1 LGKEQK
7 KPAVGATGFTSDQ
20 RAWADFR
27 SQIPDSEWEGIVTR
41 REAILSLGGLGG
53 ASLAAKRCS
62 ADGAEALP
70 SFWKSRL
77 GDVDF
82 ALRHVRKGR
91 VRLLAK
97 SPGQRNIHLV
107 TYGDRD
113 NLASTANYNS
123 ACGGND
129 PASYRRKDG
138 KQKPV
143 VFLLGPVH
151 GGELEG
157 IVGLNNLLG
166 VAETGEDL
174 RGRKW
179 PDLAVNL
186 GRCRVLVVPVG
197 NPDGRAR
204 CPVDS
209 WVGADEHTYERIGTG
224 TRPDGTNY
232 VWPMVKRFHPMRG
245 AVVGVLG
252 AYFND
257 DGVNL
262 MHDEW
267 FEPMA
272 EETRAYLRL
281 TREEAPDFI
290 VILHSH
296 ESRPSVEPTAYV
308 PRTVKETI
316 RAFADRLYQRYRSAG
331 LPAREAGPEVQDDGV
346 AFPPPAFN
354 LASALHHTCGGV
366 AFIHECT
373 AGARYHSVPEVTHEQ
388 ILDFEMLLYD
398 ELFQFAV
405 EHSVRWV

>member
-1 LGKEQK
+1 M
-7 KPAVGATGFTSDQ
+7 
-20 RAWADFR
+20 
-27 SQIPDSEWEGIVTR
+27 TR
-41 REAILSLGGLGG
+41 REVLFSLGGLGG
-53 ASLAAKRCS
+53 AALVAKRS
-62 ADGAEALP
+62 YAGGTEALP
-70 SFWKSRL
+70 SFWKSHL
-77 GDVDF
+77 TDVDF
-82 ALRHVRKGR
+82 ALGQVKKGR
-91 VRLLAK
+91 VRVLAK
-97 SPGQRNIHLV
+97 SPGQRNLYVV
-107 TYGDRD
+107 TYGEKD

-151 GGELEG
+151 GGEFEG
-157 IVGLNNLLG
+157 VVGLNNLLC
-166 VAETGEDL
+166 VAETGQDL

-179 PDLAVNL
+179 PDLQVNL
-186 GRCRVLVVPVG
+186 DRCRVLIVPVG

-209 WVGADEHTYERIGTG
+209 WVGADSHTYERIGMG

-245 AVVGVLG
+245 AAVGTLG

-272 EETRAYLRL
+272 EETRTYLRL
-281 TREEAPDFI
+281 AREEAPDF
-290 VILHSH
+290 VAILHSH
-296 ESRPSVEPTAYV
+296 ESLPSIEPTAYV

-316 RAFADRLYQRYRSAG
+316 RAFANQLYARYRAAG
-331 LPAREAGPEVQDDGV
+331 LPAREAGPEVQEDGA
-346 AFPPPAFN
+346 AFPPPSFN
-354 LASALHHTCGGV
+354 LASALHHACGGT

-373 AGARYHSVPEVTHEQ
+373 AGAQYESVPKVTHEQ
-388 ILDFEMLLYD
+388 ILDFQMIMYD
-398 ELFQFAV
+398 ELFRFAV
-405 EHSVRWV
+405 EHPVRWV

>member
-1 LGKEQK
+1 M
-7 KPAVGATGFTSDQ
+7 
-20 RAWADFR
+20 
-27 SQIPDSEWEGIVTR
+27 TR
-41 REAILSLGGLGG
+41 REVLFSLGGFGG
-53 ASLAAKRCS
+53 ATLVARENFLNRA
-62 ADGAEALP
+62 GVLP

-77 GDVDF
+77 TDIGF
-82 ALRHVRKGR
+82 AVSRVRKGH
-91 VRLLAK
+91 VRTLARTA
-97 SPGQRNIHLV
+97 GGRNLQLV
-107 TYGDRD
+107 TYGRKDT
-113 NLASTANYNS
+113 LPTTANYNS

-151 GGELEG
+151 GGEFEG
-157 IVGLNNLLG
+157 IVGLNNLLS
-166 VAETGEDL
+166 VAETGQDF
-174 RGRKW
+174 RGRAW
-179 PDLAVNL
+179 PELAANL
-186 GRCRVLVVPVG
+186 ARCRVLIVPVG

-209 WVGADEHTYERIGTG
+209 WVGADEHTYERIGMG

-232 VWPMVKRFHPMRG
+232 VWPMVKQFHPMRG
-245 AVVGVLG
+245 AAVGELG

-267 FEPMA
+267 FDPMA
-272 EETRAYLRL
+272 AETRAFLRL

-290 VILHSH
+290 AILHSH
-296 ESRPSVEPTAYV
+296 ESHSSVEPTAYV
-308 PRTVKETI
+308 PRTVKETT
-316 RAFADRLYQRYRSAG
+316 RTFANHLYARYRAAG
-331 LPAREAGPEVQDDGV
+331 LPARQAGPEVQEDGV

-373 AGARYHSVPEVTHEQ
+373 AGARYDSAPEVTHEQ
-388 ILDFEMLLYD
+388 ILDFQMLLYD
-398 ELFQFAV
+398 ELVQFAV
-405 EHSVRWV
+405 KHSVRWA